1 MRWYGPN
8 RAHGLLRLMD
18 IPYFSEVSSTG
29 FGWWLFLDGISL
41 QFHQMTYS
49 LGTLVPTES
58 EPDDLAPLR
67 CASHGHTITA
77 DKLNGT
83 LVHYESMSQ
92 KDFQVDFVVAPP
104 TLSGKSSEFV
114 YIRWHILRLR
124 PAESIRVCRRY
135 CETFVAGQ
143 VDLKQ
148 FTANFSRLEPP
159 FRLTVLQKG
168 IQVPT
173 HDPSQCAD
181 LLSWVGS
188 EYFPKTAR
196 SCSSITAELANE
208 HCVNENTDKDGTSVV
223 EACCI
228 CGGGSK
234 KNTRTTIEVK
244 LPNKYADRRYKLLAS
259 YYVTSNATHADRFF
273 AEQEKEL
280 RREAQHFDAADNR
293 VLNRTH
299 RLKISNG
306 ANGLLGSPVCFENEM
321 ITDSG
326 SPITIQKGTRGD
338 ESVIDGAWQGTCS
351 PKVPRTSLRC
361 NVHFIARMGWFEW
374 RIDGCFGSLANRLAT
389 GRFQVQ
395 QEGKS
400 NIDSFG
406 SVIGFM
412 KRMDL
417 FYSTGILTSPTLQI
431 RGAVVWKSDLPAS
444 RDEITLVINPPGDL
458 VYPGDYA
465 DATLQTAPCQVAE
478 LRRIPETEY
487 ELPLPRSSIGE
498 AALAINLLNLYQK
511 CNQSIANLEN
521 LYTGDNLTC
530 SGVLEGLIGTRLS
543 VGGLSPQTFLEIE
556 KACSNDRCFPIFNST
571 LYQTIEICRSARV
584 AFLGIF
590 PAEESR
596 YADLDSFFKARL
608 IFLAETLTRVE
619 STCTSNYFKKSCRSV
634 MHMIQYPAAGTC
646 AVENTP
652 TASISMAGASTFAF
666 DMTQSAQTGQQS
678 AQTVPMMCSAG
689 CTQMLR
695 TIVKETHCC
704 AASFYEEQ
712 SLYLDIVGPGQKII
726 QLDIRAYRCLYQK
739 DFQCANSSSEM
750 LILNQPYF
758 PSPTF
763 VKYPVRVALNEKCAM
778 SRFQSVKC
786 AVELC
791 APNQLGLKFPQL
803 PWPKPCCR
811 GHKCLN
817 GGILAFS
824 GRCFCTCPPP
834 YVSADC
840 GKNAS
845 HVSAALIL
853 PSAQFIALNEDD
865 FNSILAQA
873 LQVEPSAV
881 ETAFVNILP
890 GARRDGSGLEVG
902 FRVILDSKRAL
913 MRVVEVLSLAD
924 RIEQLSKMMQS
935 EGLGA
940 VSGFS
945 RKPKIIDNEK
955 FLKMTDIAGNLS
967 VQGAAG
973 AKASGTSSVSI
984 WNIALIL
991 IGVFVPMIAAVGC
1004 CFACR

>member
-1 MRWYGPN
+1 M
-8 RAHGLLRLMD
+8 HGLLRLMD
-18 IPYFSEVSSTG
+18 IPYFSEFSSTG

-49 LGTLVPTES
+49 LGTLVPTEG

-67 CASHGHTITA
+67 CGAPGHTVTA

-83 LVHYESMSQ
+83 LVQYESMSHE
-92 KDFQVDFVVAPP
+92 DVRVDFVVSPP
-104 TLSGKSSEFV
+104 TLSEKSSEFV

-124 PAESIRVCRRY
+124 PAESIRVCRDY
-135 CETFVAGQ
+135 CETFVAGH
-143 VDLKQ
+143 VDLKH
-148 FTANFSRLEPP
+148 FKANFSRIEPP
-159 FRLTVLQKG
+159 FRLTVVQKG
-168 IQVPT
+168 IPVPT

-181 LLSWVGS
+181 VPSWVGS
-188 EYFPKTAR
+188 EYFPSTAR

-234 KNTRTTIEVK
+234 KNTRTTNVVK
-244 LPNKYADRRYKLLAS
+244 VPNKYADRRYKLLAW

-280 RREAQHFDAADNR
+280 RLEAQRLDAAGNWA
-293 VLNRTH
+293 LNRAH

-306 ANGLLGSPVCFENEM
+306 ANGLLGSPVCFENEL

-326 SPITIQKGTRGD
+326 SPITIEKGTRGD

-351 PKVPRTSLRC
+351 PKVPRTNLRC

-374 RIDGCFGSLANRLAT
+374 RIDGCSGFTVNRLAT

-400 NIDSFG
+400 NTDSFG
-406 SVIGFM
+406 SVNGFM
-412 KRMDL
+412 KHMDL
-417 FYSTGILTSPTLQI
+417 FYSTGMLTSPNLNI

-444 RDEITLVINPPGDL
+444 RDEMTLVINPPGDL
-458 VYPGDYA
+458 VYPGNYG
-465 DATLQTAPCQVAE
+465 DATLQRFPCQVAE

-487 ELPLPRSSIGE
+487 ALPLPRSSIIE
-498 AALAINLLNLYQK
+498 ETALASNLLNLYRK

-543 VGGLSPQTFLEIE
+543 VGGLSPQRFLEIE
-556 KACSNDRCFPIFNST
+556 KACSNDRCFPTFNST

-584 AFLGIF
+584 AFLGII

-619 STCTSNYFKKSCRSV
+619 STCTSNYLKKSCRSV
-634 MHMIQYPAAGTC
+634 MDMIQHPAAATC
-646 AVENTP
+646 AVEDTP
-652 TASISMAGASTFAF
+652 TASISIAGASTFAF
-666 DMTQSAQTGQQS
+666 DMTQSEQTGQQS
-678 AQTVPMMCSAG
+678 AQTVPMKCSAS

-726 QLDIRAYRCLYQK
+726 QLDIRAYRCLYEK

-758 PSPTF
+758 PAPTF

-778 SRFQSVKC
+778 LRSQSVKC

-803 PWPKPCCR
+803 QWPKPCCL

-817 GGILAFS
+817 GGFLAFS

-840 GKNAS
+840 GKSAS
-845 HVSAALIL
+845 HVSAALLL
-853 PSAQFIALNEDD
+853 PNAQFIALNEDE
-865 FNSILAQA
+865 FNSVLAEK

-913 MRVVEVLSLAD
+913 MRVVEALSLAD
-924 RIEQLSKMMQS
+924 RIDQLSTTMQS

-945 RKPKIIDNEK
+945 RKPKFIDAEE
-955 FLKMTDIAGNLS
+955 FLKMTGIAGNLS
-967 VQGAAG
+967 VQGAAV
-973 AKASGTSSVSI
+973 AEDRSSGTSSASI

-991 IGVFVPMIAAVGC
+991 IGVFVPMIAIVGC